1 MYKIIKDPNLACEL
15 RDMELLWWVSKENGG
30 ECYTI
35 NNHCI
40 VTMGHDTIRENIAR
54 GCFGILLED

>member
-15 RDMELLWWVSKENGG
+15 RDMELLWWVSTIPLWGS
-30 ECYTI
+30 YTI

>member
-15 RDMELLWWVSKENGG
+15 RDVDLLWWVSKENGG

-35 NNHCI
+35 SHCI
-40 VTMGHDTIRENIAR
+40 VTMGHDTIRDNIKR